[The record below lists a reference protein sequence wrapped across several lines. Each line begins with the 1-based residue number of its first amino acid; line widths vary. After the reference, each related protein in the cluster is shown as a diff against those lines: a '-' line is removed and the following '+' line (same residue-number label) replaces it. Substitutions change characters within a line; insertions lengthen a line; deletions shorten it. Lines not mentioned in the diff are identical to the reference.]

1 MFLFLLFLLG
11 TAHADET
18 IFRVRLV
25 EDPGSLDWN
34 WGETQGEIVYQL
46 MEGLFKTDLKGQPIA
61 GVAKEWE
68 WNKKKTEF
76 KITLRDDAKWSD
88 GKPVCAGDFVRS
100 WLRLQDKNFASPYA
114 HYATPLLRSYRAKG
128 CNKLSIFTQRYAP
141 ELPALLAHFV
151 FFPLRAEHLNK
162 KSEAFKTGKGLLVN
176 GPFQVKDWT
185 RDQRLTL
192 ARNQNFVGS
201 VPTIDGV
208 EFLFIGEDST
218 ALTLFELNK
227 IDWLRDVPPPLRL
240 EKFKSSGELVV
251 YPTLIAF
258 YFGLNSS
265 KSKLIEQA
273 DVRQGLSLALA
284 RDELPKV
291 LGQEI
296 QPATRWLPAQM
307 ADRLVA
313 LPVVK
318 SDAVAKA
325 AVILKAAEKAGQ
337 MDLKLRVY
345 SKPIHKQ
352 LAEWAQ
358 GQWLKKLGVT
368 IPIELQEEKVY
379 WSEIGVNPAPI
390 FLSGV
395 TAPYN
400 HPRAFLQE
408 FFANSSAN
416 WLGWKSDIYDL
427 AVSDE
432 KFLRAEDILLEAGH
446 VIPLYTRGTVALVK
460 QAWQGFNINPLGV
473 VYFQNLQ
480 KK

>member
-1 MFLFLLFLLG
+1 
-11 TAHADET
+11 
-18 IFRVRLV
+18 
-25 EDPGSLDWN
+25 
-34 WGETQGEIVYQL
+34 
-46 MEGLFKTDLKGQPIA
+46 
-61 GVAKEWE
+61 
-68 WNKKKTEF
+68 
-76 KITLRDDAKWSD
+76 
-88 GKPVCAGDFVRS
+88 
-100 WLRLQDKNFASPYA
+100 
-114 HYATPLLRSYRAKG
+114 
-128 CNKLSIFTQRYAP
+128 
-141 ELPALLAHFV
+141 
-151 FFPLRAEHLNK
+151 
-162 KSEAFKTGKGLLVN
+162 
-176 GPFQVKDWT
+176 
-185 RDQRLTL
+185 
-192 ARNQNFVGS
+192 
-201 VPTIDGV
+201 
-208 EFLFIGEDST
+208 
-218 ALTLFELNK
+218 
-227 IDWLRDVPPPLRL
+227 
-240 EKFKSSGELVV
+240 VV

-265 KSKLIEQA
+265 KSKLIEQP

-284 RDELPKV
+284 RAELPKV

-296 QPATRWLPAQM
+296 QPATRWLPVQM
-307 ADRLVA
+307 ADRMVA

-318 SDAVAKA
+318 SDAVKKA
-325 AVILKAAEKAGQ
+325 STILMAAEKAGQ

-358 GQWLKKLGVT
+358 GQWLKNLGVT

-408 FFANSSAN
+408 FFVGSSAN

-460 QAWQGFNINPLGV
+460 LGWQGFNINPLGV